1 MAFPGHPES
10 SRMPSVDPPL
20 TGGDRRALRALIYLS
35 LTAMVFVV
43 IWFLAQ
49 LVAIFSDIL
58 SIFFLAWLLA
68 FLVDP
73 IATRLVR
80 ANRWLPRHLAVLM
93 VFGLL
98 FAAMVGPLLLL
109 TGALAS
115 SISDLSRSLPQL
127 RADLPQILEPVQRIV
142 DDIGLDRLDLAQ
154 GSVDLLDQFSRS
166 TDAWLEPIRDAA
178 VASVTVFGTFS
189 LIVFLALYIA
199 ADGAQ
204 LRTAV
209 LQLIPGRFA
218 GDIELLE
225 TSVARSFGG
234 FVRGQ
239 VLLGIVYGAF
249 AGLTTVLLG
258 LPYLPLIAVMVG
270 LLHAVPFFGP
280 FVSWIPPVLAA
291 VLYRPDA
298 IGPAILIMAIG
309 MLVTMNG
316 IQPRLMGSAVGLN
329 PAAVLASVLIGARL
343 YGVLGAIFAVPVVAV
358 IAAVIAHWS
367 RSRIRPEVS
376 AAAALEAS
384 EAASR
389 AEEDARPPRSR
400 IRRRAPVQ
408 KGDAAAP

>member
-1 MAFPGHPES
+1 MTLHGHPES
-10 SRMPSVDPPL
+10 SRLPTVDPPL

-35 LTAMVFVV
+35 VTAMAFVV
-43 IWFLAQ
+43 VWFLAQ
-49 LVAIFSDIL
+49 LVSIFSDIL
-58 SIFFLAWLLA
+58 GIFFLAWLLA

-80 ANRWLPRHLAVLM
+80 AIRWMPRHVAVLV

-98 FAAMVGPLLLL
+98 FTIMIGVLLLL

-127 RADLPQILEPVQRIV
+127 RAELPRILAPVQRIV
-142 DDIGLDRLDLAQ
+142 NELGLDRLDLAQ

-166 TDAWLEPIRDAA
+166 TDQWLEPIRDAA
-178 VASVTVFGTFS
+178 VASVTAFGTFS
-189 LIVFLALYIA
+189 LIVFLALYMA

-209 LQLIPGRFA
+209 LRLIPGRFA

-225 TSVARSFGG
+225 SSVARSFGG

-249 AGLTTVLLG
+249 AGLTTILLG
-258 LPYLPLIAVMVG
+258 LPYLPLIAVIVG
-270 LLHAVPFFGP
+270 LLHAIPFFGP
-280 FVSWIPPVLAA
+280 FVSWVPPVLVA

-298 IGPAILIMAIG
+298 IGPSIAIMAIG
-309 MLVTMNG
+309 MLVTMNVL
-316 IQPRLMGSAVGLN
+316 QPRLMGSAVGLN
-329 PAAVLASVLIGARL
+329 PVAVLASVLIGARL
-343 YGVLGAIFAVPVVAV
+343 YGALGAIFAVPVVAV
-358 IAAVIAHWS
+358 IAAVIAHWT

-389 AEEDARPPRSR
+389 AEEDAKPARSR
-400 IRRRAPVQ
+400 IRRRVPVQ